1 MAIVN
6 ISEAARLV
14 KKSRTTLYRYIKDG
28 KLSICTGH
36 NNEDGVD
43 TSELI
48 RVFGILYGTPNEQAK
63 VNMNEHSVTFK
74 EAQSEQ
80 LLLQETLI
88 KQEYEIK
95 NLQQKIEFLE
105 TLLEE
110 KNSMVLEKE
119 KRLLLLEYKNT
130 EENNHQSW
138 ITRLFHLN
146 K

>member
-1 MAIVN
+1 MTIVN

-28 KLSICTGH
+28 KLSTCIGH

-48 RVFGILYGTPNEQAK
+48 RVFGILHVTPKEQAK
-63 VNMNEHSVTFK
+63 VGIDEHSVTHT
-74 EAQSEQ
+74 ETQNEQ
-80 LLLQETLI
+80 LLLQEKLI
-88 KQEYEIK
+88 KQEFEIK

-105 TLLEE
+105 ILLEE

-119 KRLLLLEYKNT
+119 KRLLLLEYKNF
-130 EENNHQSW
+130 EEDNRPSW
-138 ITRLFHLN
+138 IARLFNSN

>member
-48 RVFGILYGTPNEQAK
+48 RVFGILHGTSNEQTK
-63 VNMNEHSVTFK
+63 VNIGEHSVTHK
-74 EAQSEQ
+74 EAQGEQ
-80 LLLQETLI
+80 LLLQEKLI
-88 KQEYEIK
+88 KQEFEIK

-105 TLLEE
+105 ILLEE

-119 KRLLLLEYKNT
+119 KRLLLLEYKNP
-130 EENNHQSW
+130 EENNRPSW
-138 ITRLFHLN
+138 ITRLFNSN